1 MVACI
6 AKKVKDANLVQYE
19 EALERVEGWQDDL
32 ARVGPDHLPCLYGEM
47 IDFLKVEFNDVRV
60 DEVMDSVDILS
71 AQCGNAK
78 IRTENKGR
86 IKAFIAMLVGAVLPN
101 SSCTKFADHSCP
113 SVGHGPCYL
122 EKCCN
127 GYEDSE

>member
-19 EALERVEGWQDDL
+19 EALKRIEGWQDDL

-60 DEVMDSVDILS
+60 DEVMKTVDVLADKSDNIFTRRFVKS
-71 AQCGNAK
+71 
-78 IRTENKGR
+78 
-86 IKAFIAMLVGAVLPN
+86 KAFIAMLVSAVLPN
-101 SSCTKFADHSCP
+101 SSCTKVIDHS
-113 SVGHGPCYL
+113 
-122 EKCCN
+122 
-127 GYEDSE
+127 